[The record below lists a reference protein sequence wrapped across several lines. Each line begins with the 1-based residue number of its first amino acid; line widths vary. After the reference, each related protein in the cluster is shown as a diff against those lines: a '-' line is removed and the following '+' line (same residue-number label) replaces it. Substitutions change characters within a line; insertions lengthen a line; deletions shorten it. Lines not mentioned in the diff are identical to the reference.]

1 MRVIQRTPG
10 GEMAVAPWWE
20 PAPADA
26 ADDEERRWVRATL
39 DGDRTAFDRLV
50 ERHWR
55 KVSSLVGRFLTDP
68 NDVED
73 TVQETFVR
81 AFQNLR
87 GFRGEASV
95 RTWLLRIALN
105 TCRSRRGEFWRRR
118 VSLVDDHRLLDL
130 ETPGAYAL
138 AEAVLLQAE
147 WEHALRAALGRLPDR
162 LRIPIILHFFEDLSG
177 AEIAAILGW
186 NQSTVWSRI
195 YAGCRQLR
203 RALVDYREL

>member
-1 MRVIQRTPG
+1 LVQRAPG

-20 PAPADA
+20 RASPDA
-26 ADDEERRWVRATL
+26 TEDEERRWVRATL
-39 DGDRTAFDRLV
+39 AGDRAAFDRLV
-50 ERHWR
+50 ERHWPR
-55 KVSSLVGRFLTDP
+55 VASLVGRFLSDS

-73 TVQETFVR
+73 AVQETFVR

-105 TCRSRRGEFWRRR
+105 ACRRRRSEFWRRR
-118 VSLVDDHRLLDL
+118 VSLTDDERLLDL
-130 ETPGAYAL
+130 EAPGAHAL
-138 AEAVLLQAE
+138 AEAVLLQSE
-147 WEHALRAALGRLPDR
+147 WESALRAALRRLPDR
-162 LRIPIILHFFEDLSG
+162 LRLPIILHFFEDLSG
-177 AEIAAILGW
+177 AEIAAVLGW

-203 RALVDYREL
+203 RSLTDYREL